1 MDFTIVLKAI
11 HLLLCFFVIGGVLLM
26 NQKSE
31 GLSGIMGSS
40 SYSARS
46 AKGMDEGMRRM
57 ITWFGGALIA
67 SAIILDVID
76 RGS

>member
-1 MDFTIVLKAI
+1 MFVFVNFLKVLQLI
-11 HLLLCFFVIGGVLLM
+11 FCVLVVGGVLFS

-46 AKGMDEGMRRM
+46 AKGMDEGMRRA
-57 ITWFGGALIA
+57 ITWFGVGLIA
-67 SAIILDVID
+67 NSILLGIIGI
-76 RGS
+76 